1 MPAGLHRFNGQPVA
15 QEKVTNGQCD
25 HVLAEVDEQ
34 QLNQKVLI
42 KRIAV

>member
-1 MPAGLHRFNGQPVA
+1 MPAGLHRA
-15 QEKVTNGQCD
+15 QRQTVELEKVTNGQRD